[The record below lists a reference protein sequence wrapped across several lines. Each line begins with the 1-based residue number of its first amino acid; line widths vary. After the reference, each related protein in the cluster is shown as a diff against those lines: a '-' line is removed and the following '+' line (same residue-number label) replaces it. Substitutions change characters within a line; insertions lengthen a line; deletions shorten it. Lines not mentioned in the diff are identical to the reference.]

1 MAIRKWGVKTSIGSI
16 DRNKYEG
23 LSEAEKLS
31 LLDEQRE
38 VWDKAFISIDNM
50 FEKDES
56 YAARV
61 ALRMYEDE
69 DFESMLELGPGQGRD
84 SVYFKNNHI
93 PLSVLDYSEEALRD
107 IRDKAKELDY
117 RGLKTYEAD
126 VREGLPFEENTFDM
140 VYSHMLYCM
149 AFTDE
154 EIMDLHREIN
164 RILTP
169 GGINI
174 FTVRSDFDKHFKKG
188 SRIDEGIYEINNFII
203 HFFDEDMIRSMAENY
218 KILNIHRFQEGEL
231 PRDLYFVAMQKIK

>member
-1 MAIRKWGVKTSIGSI
+1 MSKDEKI
-16 DRNKYEG
+16 E
-23 LSEAEKLS
+23 LFSEQK
-31 LLDEQRE
+31 E
-38 VWDKAFISIDNM
+38 VWDNAFKNIDNM

-61 ALRMYEDE
+61 ALRMYEEE

-84 SVYFKNNHI
+84 SFYFKNNHI
-93 PLSVLDYSEEALRD
+93 PLSILDYSQEALKEVEE
-107 IRDKAKELDY
+107 KAKELDY
-117 RGLKTYEAD
+117 RGLKAYEAD
-126 VREGLPFEENTFDM
+126 VRDGLPFEDNTFDM

-149 AFTDE
+149 AFTDQ
-154 EIMDLHREIN
+154 EIKNLHSEIN
-164 RILTP
+164 RISTP

-188 SRIDEGIYEINNFII
+188 SKISDGIYEINDFII
-203 HFFDEDMIRSMAENY
+203 HFFDEEMIRSMVDNY